1 MVFTEKMIERVFD
14 REVDSELEPMVVLNA
29 IAGDQPAIIA
39 YLNQEN
45 LQLLTEEE
53 FDYCTFLTTI
63 IYKVFRENGVEVA
76 EVTAAQID
84 AAEEANWD
92 ILSRATGKKFSQR
105 IDGFFENYVQEDL
118 LAFVEDA
125 LEPDEL
131 PIVTPEGREPLFIT
145 LKTIIDVLNANIKV

>member
-1 MVFTEKMIERVFD
+1 
-14 REVDSELEPMVVLNA
+14 MVVLNA

-76 EVTAAQID
+76 EVTPAQID

-105 IDGFFENYVQEDL
+105 IDGFL
-118 LAFVEDA
+118 K
-125 LEPDEL
+125 
-131 PIVTPEGREPLFIT
+131 IMCRKTCSPLSKM
-145 LKTIIDVLNANIKV
+145 L

>member
-1 MVFTEKMIERVFD
+1 MVFTEKMIEKVFD
-14 REVDSELEPMVVLNA
+14 REVDSDEEPMDVLSA
-29 IAGDQPAIIA
+29 IAGDQPALIA

-53 FDYCTFLTTI
+53 FDYGTFLTTI
-63 IYKVFRENGVEVA
+63 IYKVFKENGAEVA

-84 AAEEANWD
+84 MAEEANWD

-105 IDGFFENYVQEDL
+105 IDVFFENYAQEDL

-125 LEPDEL
+125 LVPDEL
-131 PIVTPEGREPLFIT
+131 PIVTSEGREPLFVT
-145 LKTIIDVLNANIKV
+145 LKTIIDVLNANIKA